1 MNKIEKYVNDC
12 YLAVL
17 GRPAEKEGLGNYSS
31 QIQSGTLKK
40 EDLTKALRAS
50 EEYHSRMDL
59 VRNNK
64 DIGAFIK
71 SKYLEILHRA
81 VDVGGLAHYTQE
93 FLNGDITEDGLVQIL
108 NSSAECKT
116 KFVGVGKIVF
126 CQGTY
131 EERMDQTKKCVEQIQ
146 PGKYVDRAVIIVDE
160 TVTEE
165 SKKWLEEH
173 GCEVYAEQW
182 EDSMVKMRN
191 QYLSRLKYG
200 DWCVVSDPD
209 ELYSHKICQELRLV
223 IENSNSEGYGLLL
236 LASHDNT
243 KMFDGSVSTAVS
255 GFHKNLIF
263 KYLPDV
269 YYDGAGESKNVHEI
283 LNLPEGT
290 KVFTLHD
297 KYFYTHYKTEEELLD
312 RSFRNVFMGGGGLN
326 ASTTNPHFHPLRDIG
341 NKLGLD
347 TWPKMRDYLRAGE
360 IDKGLLEWI
369 ESVKDVK
376 GTDYLNETQQC
387 YNYYKAI
394 HPEELE

>member
-1 MNKIEKYVNDC
+1 MNQTEKYVNDC

-17 GRPAEKEGLGNYSS
+17 GRPADKDGLKNYSV
-31 QIQSGTLKK
+31 QIQSGKFKK
-40 EDLTKALRAS
+40 EDLLKVLRAS

-71 SKYLEILHRA
+71 AKYLEILHRA

-93 FLNGDITEDGLVQIL
+93 LLNGNITEDGLEQIL
-108 NSSAECKT
+108 KSSAECKT
-116 KFVGVGKIVF
+116 KFAAVGKIVF

-131 EERMDQTKKCVEQIQ
+131 EERMDQTKKCIEHIQ
-146 PGKYVDRAVIIVDE
+146 PGRYVDRAVIIVDQ

-165 SKKWLEEH
+165 SKNWLKEH
-173 GCEVYAEQW
+173 GCDVYLERW

-191 QYLSRLKYG
+191 QYLSKLEYG

-209 ELYSHKICQELRLV
+209 ELYAYKTCQELRS
-223 IENSNSEGYGLLL
+223 IIKDAHSKGHGLLL

-243 KMFDGSVSTAVS
+243 RMIDGSTSTSVS
-255 GFHKNLIF
+255 GFHKNLLF
-263 KYLPDV
+263 KYVPNV
-269 YYDGAGESKNVHEI
+269 CYEGAGESKNVHEI

-290 KVFTLHD
+290 TVLTLPDEH
-297 KYFYTHYKTEEELLD
+297 YYTHYKTEEDLLD

-326 ASTTNPHFHPLRDIG
+326 ASTTNPHFQPLRDIA

-347 TWPKMRDYLRAGE
+347 TWPKMRDYLRAGN
-360 IDKGLLEWI
+360 IDEELLKWI
-369 ESVKDVK
+369 VSVKDVQ
-376 GTDYLNETQQC
+376 GIDYLNETQQC
-387 YNYYKAI
+387 YNYYKAK
-394 HPEELE
+394 HPEELF